1 VTRVVEFGR
10 TMTDGDR
17 DFHRIF
23 MKYHPKIIGYL
34 RRLVGEGEAEDVA
47 QEVFVKVNK
56 GLEDFRGESRLSTWI
71 YRIATNAAMDHLR
84 KSTFLHTTKRPVE
97 DDVLANEIDML
108 PEENDLAL
116 DTFLIRKDMNECI
129 RSIVH
134 SLPENYRT
142 VLVLSDLEDM
152 TNAEISEVLD
162 LTMDTVKIRLHRARK
177 RLRKELD
184 AQCQFY
190 RDERNEL
197 ACDRNPLYLQ
207 FRKV

>member
-1 VTRVVEFGR
+1 
-10 TMTDGDR
+10 MTNEDR

-23 MKYHPKIIGYL
+23 TKYHPKIIGYL

-56 GLEDFRGESRLSTWI
+56 GLDDFREESRLSTWI

-84 KSTFLHTTKRPVE
+84 KPTFRHTTKRPVE
-97 DDVLANEIDML
+97 DDALASEIDML
-108 PEENDLAL
+108 PEESNLAL
-116 DTFLIRKDMNECI
+116 DSFLIRKDMNECI
-129 RSIVH
+129 RSIVN
-134 SLPENYRT
+134 SLPESYRT

-152 TNAEISEVLD
+152 TNAEICEVLD
-162 LTMDTVKIRLHRARK
+162 LTLDTVKIRLHRARK

-197 ACDRNPLYLQ
+197 ACDRKPLYPQ
-207 FRKV
+207 FRKI